1 MGVETVFHALTKF
14 NENHSGE
21 LKKKFLNKYG
31 IFSRII
37 KY

>member
-21 LKKKFLNKYG
+21 LKTKNEIYKY
-31 IFSRII
+31 
-37 KY
+37 K